1 MDARPKTRQV
11 NRERKTPPPQ
21 APRGAKQIVIPMIR
35 QQYDE
40 IWQDAERLRAFVDE
54 WAQLAPELFPED
66 FDQGYCLHGFG
77 RESRKLPGLKLRKI
91 VLADG
96 TPYWLRPS
104 FVTSSMTG
112 TVDQLAYPLL
122 LAAHGVPPWL
132 LTIGFGHSD
141 MYWYRV
147 IERLGRN
154 SLVGTTVHDSAQLPE
169 HLVADE
175 HHADWAGQK
184 GYIPTTV
191 GGGCIL
197 GVALT
202 AAADDVHLQEAYG
215 VFAAEARDVD
225 PGYAP
230 PDGQHRRLGVDAECV
245 PDVVS
250 PDHGGALFSAR
261 VLEDSRPLPQGPRIA
276 PSDMGCVPRG
286 HSGGVSTP
294 DERASNVVWHAN
306 LDRLGA
312 RDADEAVEQDGVLR
326 GGLFPSGM
334 PSHEQRGGPSH
345 EPAVPTDVCKPG
357 PARPS
362 RLVRVT
368 ATGLGLAAE
377 LSPLRP
383 AEQPT
388 PHPRQSRPSTQRQTL
403 S

>member
-1 MDARPKTRQV
+1 
-11 NRERKTPPPQ
+11 
-21 APRGAKQIVIPMIR
+21 MIR
-35 QQYDE
+35 QQYDG
-40 IWQDAERLRAFVDE
+40 IWQDADRMRAFVDE

-96 TPYWLRPS
+96 TSYWLRPS
-104 FVTSSMTG
+104 FVTSYMTG

-132 LTIGFGHSD
+132 LKIGFGHSD

-154 SLVGTTVHDSAQLPE
+154 SLVGTTVRNSAKLPE

-202 AAADDVHLQEAYG
+202 ASADDAHLQEAYG

-225 PGYAP
+225 PEYAP
-230 PDGQHRRLGVDAECV
+230 QTVNTDGWASNAECF

-261 VLEDSRPLPQGPRIA
+261 VLEDSRPLPQGPRTA
-276 PSDMGCVPRG
+276 PPGVGRLPCR
-286 HSGGVSTP
+286 HCGGVSTP
-294 DERASNVVWHAN
+294 DERVSAVVCNAN
-306 LDRLGA
+306 LDHLGA
-312 RDADEAVEQDGVLR
+312 RDADETVEQDGVLR
-326 GGLFPSGM
+326 AGL
-334 PSHEQRGGPSH
+334 
-345 EPAVPTDVCKPG
+345 
-357 PARPS
+357 
-362 RLVRVT
+362 
-368 ATGLGLAAE
+368 
-377 LSPLRP
+377 
-383 AEQPT
+383 
-388 PHPRQSRPSTQRQTL
+388 
-403 S
+403 